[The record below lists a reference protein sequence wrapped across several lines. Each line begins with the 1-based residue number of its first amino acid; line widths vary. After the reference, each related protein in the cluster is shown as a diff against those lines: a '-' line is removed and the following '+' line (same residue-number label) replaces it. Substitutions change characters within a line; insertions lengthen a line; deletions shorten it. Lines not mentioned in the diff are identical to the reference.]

1 MQTKQKLRVNVQYS
15 NKKFKLFP
23 YNTNQEKDLL
33 LLVNFENYTLDDALE
48 ICGLSE
54 NIIQTLSRDEKI
66 FLLLKY
72 RSISVGDDLNL
83 KFACSHCGTG
93 NSNILTIGDMLVPP
107 KENHEYIIDK
117 FKEVT
122 DDNIQDFLLINI
134 DDLELDEYCKV
145 FKEVQNSITK
155 FNFSFPVTCQKCK
168 KDNLINLNKGD
179 EFIIDN
185 MSEETL
191 SSIYK
196 LYNDLVF
203 NSNYTKQDIDT
214 MYPFERQIL
223 INLLNK
229 TREEANK

>member
-1 MQTKQKLRVNVQYS
+1 MQKLRVNVQYGD
-15 NKKFKLFP
+15 KKFKLFP

-54 NIIQTLSRDEKI
+54 DIISTLSRDEKV
-66 FLLLKY
+66 FLLFKY

-83 KFACSHCGTG
+83 KFTCSHCDTR
-93 NSNILTIGDMLVPP
+93 NDNTLTIGDMVIPP
-107 KENHEYIIDK
+107 KENHDYIIDK

-122 DDNIQDFLLINI
+122 DDNIQDFLTINV
-134 DDLELDEYCKV
+134 DDLELDEYSKI
-145 FKEVQNSITK
+145 FKEVQNSVTK
-155 FNFSFPVTCQKCK
+155 FNFKFPVTCQKCK
-168 KDNLINLNKGD
+168 KNNLINLNKD
-179 EFIIDN
+179 DDFIIDN

-196 LYNDLVF
+196 LYNDFVYG
-203 NSNYTKQDIDT
+203 SKYTKQDIDT

-223 INLLNK
+223 ISLLNK
-229 TREEANK
+229 TNEENKK